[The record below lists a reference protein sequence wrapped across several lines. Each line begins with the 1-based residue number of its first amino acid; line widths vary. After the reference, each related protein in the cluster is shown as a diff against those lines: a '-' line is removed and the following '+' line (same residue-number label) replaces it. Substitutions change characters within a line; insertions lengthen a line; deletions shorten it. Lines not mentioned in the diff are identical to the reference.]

1 MIPSPSCEQRPA
13 SGASCGCI
21 ALILHQFAE
30 SLGNAIDAKDHHTW
44 RHSDEVADLARELAL
59 LQGAAPLQADLIHLA
74 GHLHDIGKIG
84 VSDALL
90 RKTGPLSV
98 AEWGELRR
106 HPAIGAQI
114 VRPVRPLAEAG
125 VVEMI
130 LHHHERFDGTGY
142 PHGLAGTAVPFGA
155 RIITLADSL
164 SAMLQDRPYR
174 PALGFDA
181 AVAEIVRGRGSQFDP
196 EVAEAFLDHREHF
209 RAFCAGTPETL
220 AKMESGLRGLGLA
233 PAV

>member
-1 MIPSPSCEQRPA
+1 MPHARPSCAVE
-13 SGASCGCI
+13 SCVCI
-21 ALILHQFAE
+21 TDILHQFAE
-30 SLGNAIDAKDHHTW
+30 SLGNAIDAKDPHTR
-44 RHSDEVADLARELAL
+44 RHSDEVAELSRELARL
-59 LQGAAPLQADLIHLA
+59 LGCAQRQMEIIHLA

-84 VSDALL
+84 VPDAAL
-90 RKTGPLSV
+90 RKRGPLN
-98 AEWGELRR
+98 AGEWAALRR
-106 HPAIGAQI
+106 HPEIGAEI
-114 VRPVRPLAEAG
+114 VRPVLPLAEAG

-130 LHHHERFDGTGY
+130 LHHHERFDGKGY

-155 RIITLADSL
+155 RVITLADSL

-220 AKMESGLRGLGLA
+220 ARMESGLQIGRA
-233 PAV
+233 SCRERV

>member
-1 MIPSPSCEQRPA
+1 
-13 SGASCGCI
+13 
-21 ALILHQFAE
+21 
-30 SLGNAIDAKDHHTW
+30 
-44 RHSDEVADLARELAL
+44 
-59 LQGAAPLQADLIHLA
+59 A

-130 LHHHERFDGTGY
+130 LHHHERFDGKGY
-142 PHGLAGTAVPFGA
+142 PAGLAGASIPFGA
-155 RIITLADSL
+155 RVIALADSV

-174 PALGFDA
+174 PARTFERVVDE
-181 AVAEIVRGRGSQFDP
+181 VGRCSGSQFDP
-196 EVAEAFLDHREHF
+196 DVARAFVNHAERF
-209 RAFCAGTPETL
+209 RALCHGGGKRETATLPARPATAL
-220 AKMESGLRGLGLA
+220 A
-233 PAV
+233 V